1 MMRRRNGT
9 IGRNRRIANSP
20 IGRNRGIA
28 RSTKGSTITIA
39 IAIAVVLLPL
49 LLRCGSR
56 DERPSI
62 VLVTLDT
69 TRADFL
75 GCYGD
80 SVAETPVIDAFARGG
95 IRYDRAFC
103 HAPLTVPS
111 HATMLTGRYPR
122 STGVMRNSDTI
133 PADEPHIAEIL
144 ANAGYETAAFTS
156 VKILSERAG
165 FGRGFTTFDMPESTR
180 SRPGEETVAAA
191 LAWLEARDAQ
201 TPCLLW
207 VHLFDPHFP
216 YRGTEGLA
224 HYERAAYYDGPLREG
239 NWNEIERAAETGWN
253 ETEHERLLTLYRSM
267 IAYSDRWIGAL
278 FDGLR
283 SAGRW
288 ENADVYFVTDH
299 GEAFGEGTY
308 LEHANA
314 IHPAVTRIGLIR
326 KPAAQSRS
334 EAGGT
339 VVSAIQGAIDLAPTM
354 LRGCG
359 IEPPDAMEGRMLYS
373 STAEAPA
380 DRAVIIEEPPLP
392 ESAALRIADR
402 NALFFPRPD
411 GATAAPPRTS
421 GERLAVARGEGFFL
435 FDGVGGEA
443 LLSMPGG
450 ARRSGPGAAIGDLI
464 PYRKALLDWR
474 KAHPLPDGTDTGDLD
489 PETRRLLES
498 LGYL

>member
-1 MMRRRNGT
+1 MMRTRNGT
-9 IGRNRRIANSP
+9 L
-20 IGRNRGIA
+20 
-28 RSTKGSTITIA
+28 
-39 IAIAVVLLPL
+39 VLLLLLLLPL
-49 LLRCGSR
+49 LLHCGSR

-80 SVAETPVIDAFARGG
+80 SLAETPVIDAFARGG

-133 PADEPHIAEIL
+133 PESGPHVAEIL
-144 ANAGYETAAFTS
+144 AGAGYETAAFTS

-165 FGRGFTTFDMPESTR
+165 FGRGFATFDMPESTR
-180 SRPGEETVAAA
+180 ARPGEETVAAA
-191 LAWLEARDAQ
+191 LAWLDARDEK

-216 YRGTEGLA
+216 YRGTDGLA
-224 HYERAAYYDGPLREG
+224 HYDRAASYDGPLRQG
-239 NWNEIERAAETGWN
+239 SWNEIERAAETGWS
-253 ETEHERLLTLYRSM
+253 ESDHERLLTLYRSM
-267 IAYSDRWIGAL
+267 IAYSDHWIGAL
-278 FDGLR
+278 FEGLR
-283 SAGRW
+283 SAGTW

-326 KPAAQSRS
+326 KPPGRSGAAGRRAAGD
-334 EAGGT
+334 EAAGA
-339 VVSAIQGAIDLAPTM
+339 VVSAIQGGIDLAPTM
-354 LRGCG
+354 LRACG
-359 IEPPDAMEGRMLYS
+359 IEPPSAMEGRTLYA

-380 DRAVIIEEPPLP
+380 DRAIVIEEPPLP

-402 NALFFPRPD
+402 NALFFPRPN
-411 GATAAPPRTS
+411 GATATPARTS
-421 GERLAVARGEGFFL
+421 GEKLAVARGDNFFV
-435 FDGVGGEA
+435 FDGMGGET
-443 LLSMPGG
+443 LLSLADAAHRADSVTGLRDDPGE
-450 ARRSGPGAAIGDLI
+450 APGDMI
-464 PYRKALLDWR
+464 PYRKSLLDWR
-474 KAHPLPDGTDTGDLD
+474 KAHPLPDAAGNDDLD